1 MRKHP
6 FSLESVTLTRLKP
19 SFPNFTKTIVV
30 LLTASLFMGCSLI
43 KEVKPWEKESLAKPI
58 MQFGGLHPEITKFE
72 SHIYYSKEASKGGS
86 GVAGGGC
93 GCN

>member
-1 MRKHP
+1 M
-6 FSLESVTLTRLKP
+6 TLTLIAL
-19 SFPNFTKTIVV
+19 S
-30 LLTASLFMGCSLI
+30 FMGCNMI

-58 MQFGGLHPEITKFE
+58 MQFGGIHPEVSKFE
-72 SHIYYSKEASKGGS
+72 SHVYFSKEASRGGS

>member
-1 MRKHP
+1 MRQ
-6 FSLESVTLTRLKP
+6 
-19 SFPNFTKTIVV
+19 I
-30 LLTASLFMGCSLI
+30 LLMAFCASLFVGCSMV

-58 MQFGGLHPEITKFE
+58 MQFGGLHPEVTKFE
-72 SHIYYSKEASKGGS
+72 SHVYFSKEASRGGA